1 MIFTTNH
8 CTATENSISFLAADA
23 HAQHLAAAQPP
34 TAEPDLLPGDEVGI
48 SVMARTLFTASI
60 FVATALKLNLLRV
73 RCDFGR
79 LSVQ

>member
-1 MIFTTNH
+1 
-8 CTATENSISFLAADA
+8 
-23 HAQHLAAAQPP
+23 
-34 TAEPDLLPGDEVGI
+34 
-48 SVMARTLFTASI
+48 MARTLFTASI